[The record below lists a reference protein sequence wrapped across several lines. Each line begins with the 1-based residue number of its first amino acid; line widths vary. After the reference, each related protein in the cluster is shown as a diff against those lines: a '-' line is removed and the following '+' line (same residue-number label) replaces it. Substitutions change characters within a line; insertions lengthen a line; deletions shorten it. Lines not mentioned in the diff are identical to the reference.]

1 MMRLSSSFSRFA
13 SLAIV
18 FSIAASMVPSAEA
31 FWPFRH
37 KPSPTAPVTEV
48 TQHPKVQPTRPDE
61 TIPKEQCEP
70 LRKEVV
76 TLRQRQGWWFNP
88 IDEVRIAKKTRAHR
102 KCQDAFRDKEWEY
115 LKHAEPYPNEPIFP
129 KGM

>member
-1 MMRLSSSFSRFA
+1 MTRIFPSPTLRLAVLTLLFGMVI
-13 SLAIV
+13 AI
-18 FSIAASMVPSAEA
+18 APSANA
-31 FWPFRH
+31 FWPFGH
-37 KPSPTAPVTEV
+37 KQPVAAAPEV
-48 TQHPKVQPTRPDE
+48 TQHPKIQPTPPDE

-70 LRKEVV
+70 LRKEIV